1 MVMAELTTKQRNDL
15 PDSDFVFPEERKYP
29 INDESHAR
37 NALARV
43 SQHGTPGEKK
53 KVRAAVRKRYPSIEV
68 SGLSDDQKSKLRKA
82 MG

>member
-1 MVMAELTTKQRNDL
+1 MAELTTKQRNDL

-43 SQHGTPGEKK
+43 AQHGTPAEQK
-53 KVRAAVRKRYPSIEV
+53 KVREAVTKRYPGIEV
-68 SGLSDDQKSKLRKA
+68 SGLSDSQRNMARAVLGKK
-82 MG
+82 